1 MNRKQMKKIG
11 LNFLIIIAIT
21 FLIYLLAVAIGLND
35 WDFLTFRNIVT
46 ISSLDF
52 LLAILFQLTSI
63 DNINLSK
70 IKDS

>member
-35 WDFLTFRNIVT
+35 WDFLTFRNIVK

>member
-35 WDFLTFRNIVT
+35 WDFLTFRNIVK

-52 LLAILFQLTSI
+52 LVAILFQLASI